1 MHDAADGKVAQSRE
15 LRHYPRSSNMNPKP
29 RALAYH
35 VLGTFS
41 LCLILSHVGVGQ

>member
-1 MHDAADGKVAQSRE
+1 MHDVADGKVAQSRE
-15 LRHYPRSSNMNPKP
+15 LRHPRSSDMNPKP

-41 LCLILSHVGVGQ
+41 LCFILSHVGVGQ